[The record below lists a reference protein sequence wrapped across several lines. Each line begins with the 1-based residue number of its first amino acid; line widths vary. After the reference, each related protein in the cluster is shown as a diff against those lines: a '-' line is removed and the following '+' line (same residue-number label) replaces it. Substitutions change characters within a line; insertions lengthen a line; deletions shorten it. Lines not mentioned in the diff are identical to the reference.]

1 MLTAVVGGALANK
14 AGYGGEAWI
23 RMSWVVGLR
32 RLGIDAWLVE
42 DIDPA
47 TCTDRCGNPAPAR
60 DSYNRAY
67 FDHVAA
73 EFGLTDR
80 AVLRVVDPTT
90 NCAGG
95 AAEIYGA
102 GAGALAA
109 LRETA
114 GLVVNIG
121 GHLPAEMLFPRAR
134 RVYVD
139 IDPGWTQY
147 WHASGNPG
155 ARLCGHHAFYTI
167 AANIGTAEC
176 PIPTGGL
183 AWRTIRQP
191 VVLAD
196 WPVVAGPGPGRFTTV
211 ATWRNPFGPVGTR
224 AGSDEP
230 IGAKHHE
237 FRRFVD
243 LARESTA
250 DYELA
255 LRIDPGD
262 AADRE
267 LLTTNGWHVVDASQ
281 VARTPADFQ
290 AYVQQSGAEF
300 SAAQGVYTHTSSGW
314 FSDRSVRYL
323 ASGRPVLVQ
332 DTGLADHLPVGE
344 GLVTFDSLAGARE
357 GEARIRGDYDAHS
370 AAARAIAERY
380 FDSDMVLSRLLDEV
394 GVS

>member
-1 MLTAVVGGALANK
+1 VTSAVVGGALANK

-42 DIDPA
+42 DIDSA
-47 TCTDRCGNPAPAR
+47 TCTDRLGSPAPAR

-67 FDHVAA
+67 FDDVVAA
-73 EFGLTDR
+73 FGLTDR
-80 AVLRVVDPTT
+80 AVLRVVDSTKT
-90 NCAGG
+90 G
-95 AAEIYGA
+95 ADEIYGA

-109 LRETA
+109 LREEA
-114 GLVVNIG
+114 ELVVNIG
-121 GHLPAEMLFPRAR
+121 GHLPAEVLFPRAR

-155 ARLCGHHAFYTI
+155 ARLCGHHALYTI
-167 AANIGTAEC
+167 AENLGTARC

-196 WPVVAGPGPGRFTTV
+196 WPVVPGPGSGRFTTV
-211 ATWRNPFGPVGTR
+211 ATWRNSFGPVGAL
-224 AGSDEP
+224 AGSDGP
-230 IGAKHHE
+230 LGAKHHE

-243 LARESTA
+243 LARDSTA
-250 DYELA
+250 VYELA
-255 LRIDPGD
+255 LRVDAGD

-267 LLTTNGWHVVDASQ
+267 LLATNGWLVVDAAE

-290 AYVQQSGAEF
+290 AYVQGSGAEF
-300 SAAQGVYTHTSSGW
+300 SPVQGVYAHTSSGW
-314 FSDRSVRYL
+314 FSDRSLRYL

-344 GLVTFDSLAGARE
+344 GLVTFDSLAGARV
-357 GEARIRGDYDAHS
+357 GEARIRSDYDAH
-370 AAARAIAERY
+370 AVAARAIAERY
-380 FDSDMVLSRLLDEV
+380 FDSDVVLSRLLDEV